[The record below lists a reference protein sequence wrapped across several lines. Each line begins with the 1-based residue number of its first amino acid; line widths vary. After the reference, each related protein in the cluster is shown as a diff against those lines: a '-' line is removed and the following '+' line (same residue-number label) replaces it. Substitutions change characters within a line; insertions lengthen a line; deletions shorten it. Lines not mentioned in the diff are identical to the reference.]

1 MGLILILSTLIAIYL
16 LGLFIASEIEKFL
29 SEDDDNEDE
38 AKNIAIQDILED
50 EPINYINYDKTFKE
64 LNL

>member
-1 MGLILILSTLIAIYL
+1 MELILILSTLIAICL

-29 SEDDDNEDE
+29 SEDEDDEEE

-50 EPINYINYDKTFKE
+50 EPINYINYDKIFKE